1 MKKIKMSLLLI
12 IFILVVVSYL
22 GASNAYSK
30 TMILADNQQLINIFR
45 RDNQQLVDQL
55 VEDLSGYDQ
64 VVLHLGAKQVFRRGN
79 AFFYKTSKTNLINFA
94 EQLEQRDQDLYLWFL
109 DSFGAEGFSEI
120 YQNHQEIIDD
130 NFAEL
135 ERLDLN
141 YKGIVID
148 LEWINFND
156 ADNSEKYI
164 EIVDYLKN
172 KFSDKEI
179 YAFVSLVD
187 NQVENKKRGYYE
199 EKLLKRVNNLIPMLY
214 IGDGGYYLED
224 GELQLYLNANRVE
237 ELRNYYQKQ
246 DYEVAVAVVGRII
259 LERNSNLYFIKSAK
273 QFNYNQR
280 VQLDY
285 QREDKYVTVSGYSPK
300 EEFAIE
306 RNDGEVEE
314 IKEDDRLH
322 FIQIKEDKLVQ
333 TDDYIWEYFL
343 LQE

>member
-1 MKKIKMSLLLI
+1 
-12 IFILVVVSYL
+12 
-22 GASNAYSK
+22 
-30 TMILADNQQLINIFR
+30 
-45 RDNQQLVDQL
+45 
-55 VEDLSGYDQ
+55 
-64 VVLHLGAKQVFRRGN
+64 
-79 AFFYKTSKTNLINFA
+79 LINFA

-109 DSFGAEGFSEI
+109 DSFGAESFLEI
-120 YQNHQEIIDD
+120 YQSYEEIIDD

-135 ERLDLN
+135 ERLDLD
-141 YKGIVID
+141 YEGIVID
-148 LEWINFND
+148 LEWINLNG
-156 ADNSEKYI
+156 ADNSAKYI
-164 EIVDYLKN
+164 ELVDYLKD

-179 YAFVSLVD
+179 YAFVSLID
-187 NQVENKKRGYYE
+187 NQPENKKRGYYE
-199 EKLLKRVNNLIPMLY
+199 EELLKRVDNLITMLY
-214 IGDGGYYLED
+214 IGDGGYYLAD
-224 GELQLYLNANRVE
+224 GQLQLYLNANRVE
-237 ELRNYYQKQ
+237 DLREYYQKQ

-259 LERNSNLYFIKSAK
+259 LERNNGLYFIKSAN
-273 QFNYNQR
+273 QFDYRQQ

-322 FIQIKEDKLVQ
+322 FIQMKEDKLVQ